1 MVYTLTMHP
10 AVDLF
15 LHAQGDVPERRGAA
29 VQAGGK
35 GVNVSRFLR
44 RLGRPSRCVVL
55 CGGARGQFLCAS
67 LAEEGLDVLPVD
79 DPKGFC
85 RINLKCTGAHEQALD
100 GRGRAGANAAERVLS
115 LLASL
120 LRSGDLLAACGSL
133 PDGIDSGFYAAA
145 VRLARKKDAQII
157 VDASGDA
164 LREALEASP
173 SLLRCNRAEASA
185 FAAGTDAED
194 AAREAVARGAAAAL
208 VSDGENGAYLCAD
221 GRVFFEQAKRIEVLH
236 TVGAGDALTAACID
250 GILRS
255 LRGQALLSRC
265 IAFAADVIATPL
277 PGAAPAGR

>member
-145 VRLARKKDAQII
+145 VRLARKRTRRSSSTPPGTRCARRSKPPHPCCAATVRRLPLSPPVRTRKTRRGKLSHGARRQRWSPTAKTARISARTAGSFSNRRSALKFSI
-157 VDASGDA
+157 PSARATRSPLPASTGY
-164 LREALEASP
+164 
-173 SLLRCNRAEASA
+173 C
-185 FAAGTDAED
+185 
-194 AAREAVARGAAAAL
+194 
-208 VSDGENGAYLCAD
+208 
-221 GRVFFEQAKRIEVLH
+221 
-236 TVGAGDALTAACID
+236 AAC
-250 GILRS
+250 
-255 LRGQALLSRC
+255 
-265 IAFAADVIATPL
+265 
-277 PGAAPAGR
+277 AGRHCCPAV